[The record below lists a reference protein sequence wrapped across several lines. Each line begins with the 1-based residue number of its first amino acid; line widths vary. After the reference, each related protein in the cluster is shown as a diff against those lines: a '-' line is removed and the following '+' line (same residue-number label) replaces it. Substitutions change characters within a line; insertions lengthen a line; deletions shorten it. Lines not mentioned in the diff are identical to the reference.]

1 VGGRWLAGQLPE
13 HELIEL
19 SGLGE
24 VLDATQV
31 ASLVDRGFRGLAR
44 PREHW
49 HAPVGVRRTKDHLTN
64 AQRAFNRLQAGLR
77 ALVEQAIAQL
87 ANAWSLRRWR
97 ALLYRV
103 RDVFRAA
110 GVLVCLGRWLHRL
123 PA

>member
-44 PREHW
+44 PR
-49 HAPVGVRRTKDHLTN
+49 
-64 AQRAFNRLQAGLR
+64 
-77 ALVEQAIAQL
+77 
-87 ANAWSLRRWR
+87 
-97 ALLYRV
+97 
-103 RDVFRAA
+103 
-110 GVLVCLGRWLHRL
+110 
-123 PA
+123 